1 MENIINTFTRTIE
14 PAASPI
20 GTSFSS
26 QDIFWGLTVAQWSW
40 ILFGLFFAI
49 IIMAFVTISVQKSF
63 QEKNQKYALK
73 QSSTQK
79 TGAQVAQEIL
89 AANGI
94 TDVRVIVGHE
104 GQDHFNPQTKTV
116 SLSPSTYN
124 SSSVSAMA
132 IAAHEVGHAIQWHKK
147 SFMVKVRNV
156 LTTPVQIA
164 TGVGQMFFSAG
175 LLFILFFGFKPW
187 ITWITFGGII
197 LYGAMGIF
205 QLITLPIEFDASK
218 RAMKQMK
225 SLGIINGIDEEKG
238 AKGVLNAA
246 AMTYVVAFITT
257 VLTFAFFLIRFILI
271 IMNNRR

>member
-1 MENIINTFTRTIE
+1 MINTIETLNTITRQ
-14 PAASPI
+14 AGS
-20 GTSFSS
+20 SFSS
-26 QDIFWGLTVAQWSW
+26 NEPSFLGLTESQWSW
-40 ILFGLFFAI
+40 ILFGIFILI
-49 IIMAFVTISVQKSF
+49 IVMAFVTVSVQKTF

-79 TGAQVAQEIL
+79 TGAQVALEIL

-94 TDVRVIVGHE
+94 TDVQVIVGKE
-104 GQDHFNPQTKTV
+104 GQDHFNPQTKVV

-147 SFMVKVRNV
+147 SFMIKVRNV

-164 TGVGQMFFSAG
+164 TGVGQMFFSLG
-175 LLFILFFGFKPW
+175 LFYILLFGFGAW
-187 ITWITFGGII
+187 IFAITIGGII
-197 LYGAMGIF
+197 LYGAMAIF

-225 SLGIINGIDEEKG
+225 ELGIINGVDEEKG

-257 VLTFAFFLIRFILI
+257 LLTFAFFLIRFLLI
-271 IMNNRR
+271 IMNNRD